1 MHRKGDG
8 KMKKTNKTAVKALC
22 LLLAVLMIFSLS
34 ACSAGGDAEGD
45 EPEQTV
51 HTGKNVKSPSGVKYF
66 TRNNL
71 TTETVNINRDGSV
84 RTEKYPSVYE
94 YNQMSSAEKEN
105 WDVGEVYFSGYY
117 MQISGLK
124 DKETE
129 TAVNEKLK
137 TLCTDNL
144 DRIPPYR
151 GIRAALGENP
161 ERNKARYS
169 SAYQAISL
177 NDNNILSATMYVS
190 DNYKSVLTGNDGNRD
205 DGDVY
210 FSFEETLNIDLN
222 TGEEIAIADMFC
234 NDVDALAYINNFVSE
249 AIADGNGDEEGWY
262 AGADLKLT
270 GPFTGIPAD
279 QKYSINE
286 GGISLVF
293 DYETPEFDTGFNPVF
308 VTIPF
313 SEEMALTERFF
324 DEGKNIYESEK
335 APGRH
340 FPHNTYDAQDYDRFI
355 DEDGII
361 ADKYYLT
368 KRADCPKGVPKYIN
382 ERMSDFVDIPEDEI
396 LREIE
401 SAVPEDAD
409 RDRLSADY
417 YFTAYAYEIGPF
429 VNINYSGYKNVHE
442 NRYDIGE
449 AQKSYFHEEE
459 ERRETYDTRLKQ
471 NEPLELADIFKDGA
485 DIESIIKQALIGSIN
500 RGIENENST
509 RPENS
514 KKLPAFTAGSGSEAE
529 KLNEKYI
536 DELYENIIYF
546 SVSYDGI
553 NLIFD
558 TPSADIYEGIYGVNP
573 YDTEGGYVYVNSA
586 DLLNYEL
593 LDCDELTVFD
603 F

>member
-1 MHRKGDG
+1 M
-8 KMKKTNKTAVKALC
+8 LC
-22 LLLAVLMIFSLS
+22 LLLAALMIFSLS
-34 ACSAGGDAEGD
+34 ACGGGDAESD
-45 EPEQTV
+45 DTEKTV

-71 TTETVNINRDGSV
+71 TIENVEVNRDGSV
-84 RTEKYPSVYE
+84 RTEKYPSAYE
-94 YNQMSSAEKEN
+94 YDQMSTSEKAK
-105 WDVGEVYFSGYY
+105 WDKDEVFFSGRYV
-117 MQISGLK
+117 QISGLK
-124 DKETE
+124 DKAVEDI
-129 TAVNEKLK
+129 VNEKLK
-137 TLCTDNL
+137 NLCLDNIKK
-144 DRIPPYR
+144 IPPYR
-151 GIRAALGENP
+151 GIRAEIGENP
-161 ERNKARYS
+161 ERETGIYS
-169 SAYQAISL
+169 NAYEWVCI
-177 NDNNILSATMYVS
+177 NDNNILSVSLNAS
-190 DNYKSVLTGNDGNRD
+190 DNYKSVLAEPGGSWEKNN
-205 DGDVY
+205 VY
-210 FSFEETLNIDLN
+210 FSFTETLNLDLN
-222 TGEEIAIADMFC
+222 TGEDIAIADMFC
-234 NDVDALAYINNFVSE
+234 NDVDAIAYINSAVSE
-249 AIADGNGDEEGWY
+249 AIAESNGDEEIWDYGS
-262 AGADLKLT
+262 DLKIT
-270 GPFTGIPAD
+270 GPFTGVSHD
-279 QKYSINE
+279 QKYYINE
-286 GGISLVF
+286 SGLSLVF
-293 DYETPEFDTGFNPVF
+293 DYDTPQFDTGYNSTFLTV
-308 VTIPF
+308 PF

-340 FPHNTYDAQDYDRFI
+340 FPYDTSDARDYDRFI
-355 DEDGII
+355 DEDGMI
-361 ADKYYLT
+361 AGKYYLT
-368 KRADCPKGVPKYIN
+368 KRADCPKGVPKYIS

-401 SAVPEDAD
+401 SAVPEDTD
-409 RDRLSADY
+409 RDRLNAEY
-417 YFTAYAYEIGPF
+417 YFTAHAYEIGPF
-429 VNINYSGYKNVHE
+429 VNINYSGYKNVYE
-442 NRYDIGE
+442 SRYDLGE
-449 AQKSYFHEEE
+449 GQKSYFHEEE

-471 NEPLELADIFKDGA
+471 NEPIELADIFKDGA

-536 DELYENIIYF
+536 DELYKNIIYF

-558 TPSADIYEGIYGVNP
+558 TPSSDIYEGIYGVNP

>member
-1 MHRKGDG
+1 M
-8 KMKKTNKTAVKALC
+8 LC
-22 LLLAVLMIFSLS
+22 LLLAALMIFSLA
-34 ACSAGGDAEGD
+34 ACGGKDEGTD
-45 EPEQTV
+45 DTEKTV

-84 RTEKYPSVYE
+84 RTEKYPSAYE
-94 YNQMSSAEKEN
+94 YDQMSTAEKAK
-105 WDVGEVYFSGYY
+105 WDKDEVFFSGYY

-129 TAVNEKLK
+129 TAVNKKLK
-137 TLCTDNL
+137 ALCTDNL

-151 GIRAALGENP
+151 GIKAALGENP
-161 ERNKARYS
+161 KRNKGTYS

-190 DNYKSVLTGNDGNRD
+190 DNYKSVLAGNDKNRND
-205 DGDVY
+205 ENIY
-210 FSFEETLNIDLN
+210 LSFEETLNIDLN

-234 NDVDALAYINNFVSE
+234 NDIDALAYINNFVSE
-249 AIADGNGDEEGWY
+249 AIADSNGDEEVWEYGS
-262 AGADLKLT
+262 DLKIT
-270 GPFTGIPAD
+270 GPFTGVSHD
-279 QKYSINE
+279 QKYYINE
-286 GGISLVF
+286 SGICLVF
-293 DYETPEFDTGFNPVF
+293 DYDTPQFDTGYNSTFLTV
-308 VTIPF
+308 PF

-324 DEGKNIYESEK
+324 DEGKSIYESEK
-335 APGRH
+335 EPGRH
-340 FPHNTYDAQDYDRFI
+340 FPYDTSDARDYDRFI
-355 DEDGII
+355 DEDGMI
-361 ADKYYLT
+361 AGKYYLT

-409 RDRLSADY
+409 RDRLNAEY
-417 YFTAYAYEIGPF
+417 YFTAHAYEIGPF
-429 VNINYSGYKNVHE
+429 VNINYSGYKNVYE
-442 NRYDIGE
+442 NRYDLGE
-449 AQKSYFHEEE
+449 GQKSYFHEEE

-471 NEPLELADIFKDGA
+471 NEPIELADIFKDGA
-485 DIESIIKQALIGSIN
+485 DIESIIKRALIGSIN

-536 DELYENIIYF
+536 DELYKNIIYF

-558 TPSADIYEGIYGVNP
+558 TPSSDIYEGIYGVNP

-593 LDCDELTVFD
+593 LDGDELTVFD